1 MAAGTEKKEEAG
13 ETPTLQQLMAVMQ
26 QMQGELVALKRKQGR
41 NRQNG
46 QNGGAQGGAATGPS
60 RSADGKPICFNCQ
73 EVGHIRRN
81 CPNKKKEGSQETEA
95 AVGMIR
101 KEGETD
107 IPLLLIDVDQLI
119 TEEVE
124 IGTGS
129 QFQKAAAVVDTGAV
143 VSIMS
148 PTLAAGLRTEIRTW
162 GGPSIV
168 MVNGQKT
175 PPMGKVSVEVKIGAA
190 KVTAEIL
197 VLEMSGIELLLG
209 NDVLK
214 KFKRLEIEYGEG
226 KPRLRFGDLPVGL
239 LTEEQ
244 GATRKKIVVSKGR
257 RIPPRSMAAVAV
269 QQTEAVQPGQ
279 EGASWMIEPER
290 KLLEAKG
297 LTTGRAILRG
307 DRPTFHILSR
317 DRGGHG
323 GVRGDGRDGGVQEA
337 DKGGR
342 NRRRLEGDQG
352 DRRQSRQQKGSRAR

>member
-1 MAAGTEKKEEAG
+1 MDTPAVPAGGGAAAAAAVDGLKTVFLNEFLKQGHARHNEARLRKRRQGINEPAVEYYYDVVNLCRLVDPQMTEARKLGHLFDGLRPTLIERIYLTQPKTCEEFLKAARLLSEAAEVVGQGSWAVNLLAEEKEKQLQAMAAGTEKKEEAG

-143 VSIMS
+143 
-148 PTLAAGLRTEIRTW
+148 
-162 GGPSIV
+162 
-168 MVNGQKT
+168 
-175 PPMGKVSVEVKIGAA
+175 
-190 KVTAEIL
+190 
-197 VLEMSGIELLLG
+197 
-209 NDVLK
+209 
-214 KFKRLEIEYGEG
+214 
-226 KPRLRFGDLPVGL
+226 DL
-239 LTEEQ
+239 
-244 GATRKKIVVSKGR
+244 
-257 RIPPRSMAAVAV
+257 
-269 QQTEAVQPGQ
+269 
-279 EGASWMIEPER
+279 
-290 KLLEAKG
+290 
-297 LTTGRAILRG
+297 
-307 DRPTFHILSR
+307 
-317 DRGGHG
+317 
-323 GVRGDGRDGGVQEA
+323 
-337 DKGGR
+337 
-342 NRRRLEGDQG
+342 
-352 DRRQSRQQKGSRAR
+352 

>member
-1 MAAGTEKKEEAG
+1 
-13 ETPTLQQLMAVMQ
+13 
-26 QMQGELVALKRKQGR
+26 
-41 NRQNG
+41 
-46 QNGGAQGGAATGPS
+46 
-60 RSADGKPICFNCQ
+60 
-73 EVGHIRRN
+73 VGHIRRN

-119 TEEVE
+119 MEEVE
-124 IGTGS
+124 IGTGN
-129 QFQKAAAVVDTGAV
+129 QFQKVAAVVDTGAV

-148 PTLAAGLRTEIRTW
+148 PALAAGLRTEIRTW

-175 PPMGKVSVEVKIGAA
+175 PSMGKVSMELKIGAA

-197 VLEMSGIELLLG
+197 VLEMSGIELLWG

-244 GATRKKIVVSKGR
+244 EWR
-257 RIPPRSMAAVAV
+257 
-269 QQTEAVQPGQ
+269 
-279 EGASWMIEPER
+279 
-290 KLLEAKG
+290 
-297 LTTGRAILRG
+297 
-307 DRPTFHILSR
+307 
-317 DRGGHG
+317 
-323 GVRGDGRDGGVQEA
+323 
-337 DKGGR
+337 
-342 NRRRLEGDQG
+342 
-352 DRRQSRQQKGSRAR
+352 